1 MTLTHATGS
10 AKCLILMSGAKF
22 LVMTMELIM
31 KIERSFSPVTIT
43 LETEGEVQSMCTLMS
58 GCMASLRLKHPEAKL
73 AMMICNELEK

>member
-1 MTLTHATGS
+1 
-10 AKCLILMSGAKF
+10 
-22 LVMTMELIM
+22 M